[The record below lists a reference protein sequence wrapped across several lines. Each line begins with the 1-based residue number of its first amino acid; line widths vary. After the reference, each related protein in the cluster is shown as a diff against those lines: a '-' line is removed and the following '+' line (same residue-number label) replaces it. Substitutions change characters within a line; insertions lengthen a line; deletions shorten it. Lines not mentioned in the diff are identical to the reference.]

1 MLMKP
6 LYTESKE
13 PAPTGER
20 RGAKDKYLLRK
31 MIIDGKCRRYHCT
44 SYHDYKTL
52 KSALFQSANH
62 YGLKITSEYKNG
74 VLKIWRLAM

>member
-31 MIIDGKCRRYHCT
+31 MVVDGKRRRYKCASDHE
-44 SYHDYKTL
+44 YKKL
-52 KSALFQSANH
+52 KSALFQSAKH

-74 VLKIWRLAM
+74 VLKIWRLA